1 MTLTFARTK
10 TYSVTIYRAL
20 KREHK
25 DSKLSASN
33 VTLPPVAGALWALEM
48 SRQRKP
54 CPSRTTTVC
63 FLTRF
68 GWNAIR
74 SPRPTV
80 PGTGRIIGDSGLAN
94 PLCSLSF
101 HICPTDGCLRFGT
114 YEVKYTCLLTLSSL
128 VLPRDYLMM
137 NVCLRKPSESL
148 RFAVTSDSSHFNQ
161 VRS

>member
-74 SPRPTV
+74 SPCPTV
-80 PGTGRIIGDSGLAN
+80 PGTGRIIGDSGLAD
-94 PLCSLSF
+94 PLYSLSF
-101 HICPTDGCLRFGT
+101 HICPTDGCLRFGP
-114 YEVKYTCLLTLSSL
+114 YEVKYTRLLTLSSTRITTWL
-128 VLPRDYLMM
+128 LDDERLLTETQRGLAL
-137 NVCLRKPSESL
+137 C
-148 RFAVTSDSSHFNQ
+148 SDVWLLSFQ
-161 VRS
+161 PG